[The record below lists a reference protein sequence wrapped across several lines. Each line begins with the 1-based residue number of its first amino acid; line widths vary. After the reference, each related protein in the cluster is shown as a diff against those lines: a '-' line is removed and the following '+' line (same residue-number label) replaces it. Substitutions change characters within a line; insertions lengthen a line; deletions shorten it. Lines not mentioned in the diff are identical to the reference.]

1 MWSKAVPPLH
11 QGEESNGLDDN
22 GNELADEP
30 GLVFAVEEAPGLRER
45 EVSAWLTVLR
55 TDPNGRP
62 APSRRH
68 LVVTCRN

>member
-1 MWSKAVPPLH
+1 VPSLH
-11 QGEESNGLDDN
+11 QGEASNGLDDN
-22 GNELADEP
+22 GNDLTDEP
-30 GLVFAVEEAPGLRER
+30 GLVFAVEESLFERER

-55 TDPNGRP
+55 TAPDGRP